1 MLEQSSQPVSLRWY
15 QARRFQRLRHSFA
28 PIGSCER
35 GMRTVTGQNAL

>member
-1 MLEQSSQPVSLRWY
+1 MLEQSSKPVSLRGY
-15 QARRFQRLRHSFA
+15 QAGRLQRLHHSFA